1 MCSFAAAAAAAAAVG
16 DATTQLPSSPR
27 PLVPL
32 RALDKWLL
40 PYLLRRLPP
49 ATGTTHVFIAV
60 CDHFEPLH
68 DTDKAGAVRR
78 IEHWAGQFPRSI
90 APFRDADGHPPKHTF
105 FYPVEQYDPD
115 LLAPLAALCQ
125 ATGSEVE
132 IHLHHEGDTPD
143 GFREALEQGKEDLR
157 RHGLLCRDTT
167 GRTRFGFI
175 HGNWA
180 LNNTHPEGKGC
191 GVDQEIGILRESGCY
206 ADFTMPSAPSPTQSR
221 VVNRIAYLADLPRHE
236 AYSAST
242 ESTRTTGSSFRED
255 PGRLLAIPGPLA
267 LNWKKRKWGLLPRLE
282 NGDLT
287 GANPPTALR
296 LRLASRQRI
305 SVSGNSDWVFVKW
318 HTHGGIEPNSD
329 TLLGEPM
336 RQFHERITRLEG
348 LQVHYVT
355 AREMANLVHAAE
367 DGITG
372 DPAPYRDYLFRITP
386 GDR

>member
-1 MCSFAAAAAAAAAVG
+1 
-16 DATTQLPSSPR
+16 
-27 PLVPL
+27 
-32 RALDKWLL
+32 
-40 PYLLRRLPP
+40 
-49 ATGTTHVFIAV
+49 
-60 CDHFEPLH
+60 
-68 DTDKAGAVRR
+68 
-78 IEHWAGQFPRSI
+78 
-90 APFRDADGHPPKHTF
+90 
-105 FYPVEQYDPD
+105 
-115 LLAPLAALCQ
+115 
-125 ATGSEVE
+125 
-132 IHLHHEGDTPD
+132 
-143 GFREALEQGKEDLR
+143 
-157 RHGLLCRDTT
+157 
-167 GRTRFGFI
+167 
-175 HGNWA
+175 
-180 LNNTHPEGKGC
+180 
-191 GVDQEIGILRESGCY
+191 
-206 ADFTMPSAPSPTQSR
+206 
-221 VVNRIAYLADLPRHE
+221 
-236 AYSAST
+236 
-242 ESTRTTGSSFRED
+242 
-255 PGRLLAIPGPLA
+255 